1 MGETVVIAMTIIAI
15 VLIAGISLNGI
26 VEKVMST
33 KRQRYEA
40 RPFAAPQG
48 QDIRLI
54 AERQQLIED
63 RLRVLERIA
72 TDRGNLLA
80 DEIEALRHEIP
91 APAGAL
97 NKETAQ

>member
-33 KRQRYEA
+33 KRLRHDA
-40 RPFAAPQG
+40 LSGAAPQG

-54 AERQQLIED
+54 TERQQQIED

-80 DEIEALRHEIP
+80 DEIEALRREIP